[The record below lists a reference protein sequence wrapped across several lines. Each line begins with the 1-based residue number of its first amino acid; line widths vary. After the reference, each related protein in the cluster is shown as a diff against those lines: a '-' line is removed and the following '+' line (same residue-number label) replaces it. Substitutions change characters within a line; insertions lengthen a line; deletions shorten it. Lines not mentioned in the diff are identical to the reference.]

1 MKIPVLFWVAITTMF
16 LVTVTIMVSMNMP
29 FNWVFYLTCI
39 GQVLVGV
46 MVYKVLTDN
55 YTTDKTFKHFYE
67 DRPIDYR

>member
-1 MKIPVLFWVAITTMF
+1 MKIPVLFWVAITTML

-39 GQVLVGV
+39 GQVSVGI